1 MKTAIILGSSGIVG
15 TALLQQLITDEAYS
29 KIKILVRKPSE
40 IKHPKIE
47 EIIVDFK
54 NINSYQH
61 LVVGDILFS
70 CMGTTLKNAKSKA
83 AQYEVDFTYQFQTA
97 KAAAENGVK
106 TYVLISSIGASAKSS
121 TFYLRMKGELEE
133 AVKPLPFQQI
143 NIARPGPLGGNR
155 KEFRISEV
163 LSFPILK
170 FFNGLGLFKKYRI
183 IDVEIVAKAMMNST
197 KQNENKWNVFE
208 SEEMFTI
215 GK

>member
-1 MKTAIILGSSGIVG
+1 MKTAIILGSSGLVG
-15 TALLQQLITDEAYS
+15 AALLQQLIKDDSYS
-29 KIKILVRKPSE
+29 KIKVLVRKPSE

-54 NINSYQH
+54 EIDSYKQ
-61 LVVGDILFS
+61 LVIGDILFS
-70 CMGTTLKNAKSKA
+70 CMGTTIKNAKSKA

-106 TYVLISSIGASAKSS
+106 TYVLISSIGASAKSNN
-121 TFYLRMKGELEE
+121 FYLRMKGELEE

-143 NIARPGPLGGNR
+143 NIMRPGPLGGNR
-155 KEFRISEV
+155 KEFRISEA

-170 FFNGLGLFKKYRI
+170 FFNALGLFRKYRI
-183 IDVEIVAKAMMNST
+183 IDVKIVAKAMINSI
-197 KQNENKWNVFE
+197 KQNENKLNVFE
-208 SEEMFTI
+208 SEEMFVI